1 MPLFSLLL
9 QAILSVGLYYRKLR
23 TNDYPTAKISS
34 YTGLANILVY
44 FATQHPYLPL
54 TNIGKV
60 FTFQIF
66 K

>member
-1 MPLFSLLL
+1 
-9 QAILSVGLYYRKLR
+9 
-23 TNDYPTAKISS
+23 
-34 YTGLANILVY
+34 LVY

-66 K
+66 KWEGAN